1 MGINEWKTAEIDAV
15 ANVIDPHPSHRAPKE
30 VENGIPFVGIGDIDE
45 SGNINRES
53 ARIVSDS
60 VFDEHRQRYDLNKS
74 LIGIGRVASLG
85 KVIKLRNDQGRYA
98 VSPTMAVLD
107 FYGVDPSFAYYYMC
121 STDFQ
126 KQFSGSSNGSTRQSV
141 GMQYIRKLYIAY
153 PSYDEQIRIAGSL
166 LDVDRLIEVLQ
177 KSIVKKTNI
186 FTGTLQSIE
195 KEYLRA
201 GANAWPI
208 VSIGS
213 VASVIDPHPSHRAP
227 NEVENGIPFAGI
239 GDFDEN
245 GNINL
250 QSARLVSTK
259 VFEEHEARYDLSNNL
274 IGIGRIAS
282 LGKVI
287 RLRNDIG
294 QYTISPTIAI
304 LDFRNE
310 IDTTFAYYYMK
321 TNAFQEQFS
330 SNSSGSTRK
339 SVGMNYIRTLQIACP
354 PLSIQKEVSE
364 ILEDMNN
371 ELYLL
376 RKELHKLENV
386 RKGMMDELLTGKVRL
401 V

>member
-1 MGINEWKTAEIDAV
+1 MGINEWKTVEIDAV

-45 SGNINRES
+45 NGNINRES
-53 ARIVSDS
+53 ARVVSDS
-60 VFDEHRQRYDLNKS
+60 VFDEHRQRYDLSKP

-85 KVIKLRNDQGRYA
+85 KVIKLRNDLGRYA

-107 FYGVDPSFAYYYMC
+107 FYGLDPSFAYYYMC

-141 GMQYIRKLYIAY
+141 GMQYIRKLYIRY
-153 PSYDEQIRIAGSL
+153 PSYEEQKRIADSM
-166 LDVDRLIEVLQ
+166 LDIDKLIETIQ
-177 KSIVKKTNI
+177 KSIVKKMNV
-186 FTGTLQSIE
+186 FTGVLQNIE
-195 KEYLRA
+195 KKHLNSRA
-201 GANAWPI
+201 NKWPI

-227 NEVENGIPFAGI
+227 IEVENGIPFAGI

-245 GNINL
+245 GNINF
-250 QSARLVSTK
+250 QSARLVSAK
-259 VFEEHEARYDLSNNL
+259 VFEEHKTRYDLNNNL

-294 QYTISPTIAI
+294 QYTVSPTIAI
-304 LDFRNE
+304 LDFKNE
-310 IDTTFAYYYMK
+310 IDSTFAYYYMK

-330 SNSSGSTRK
+330 LNSSGSTRQ

-354 PLSIQKEVSE
+354 SMREQKEVAE
-364 ILEDMNN
+364 TLEEMNQ

-376 RKELHKLENV
+376 RKELNKLKNIK
-386 RKGMMDELLTGKVRL
+386 KGMMEELLTGKVRL

>member
-1 MGINEWKTAEIDAV
+1 MGMSEWRIAEIDAV

-45 SGNINRES
+45 NGNISRET
-53 ARIVSDS
+53 ARVVSDS
-60 VFDEHRQRYDLNKS
+60 VYDEHRQRYDLSKS

-85 KVIKLRNDQGRYA
+85 KVIRLRNDLGRYA

-107 FYGVDPSFAYYYMC
+107 FYGLDPLFAYYYMC

-126 KQFSGSSNGSTRQSV
+126 KQFSESSNGSTRQSV
-141 GMQYIRKLYIAY
+141 GMQYIRKLYIRY
-153 PSYDEQIRIAGSL
+153 PSFDEQKRITGSM
-166 LDVDRLIEVLQ
+166 LDIDRLIEVIQ
-177 KSIVKKTNI
+177 KSIIKKNNI
-186 FTGTLQSIE
+186 LTGSLQSIE
-195 KEYLRA
+195 KRHINS
-201 GANAWPI
+201 GANEWPI
-208 VSIGS
+208 VRMGN

-227 NEVENGIPFAGI
+227 VEVENGIPFAGI

-245 GNINL
+245 GNIDL
-250 QSARLVSTK
+250 RSSRLVSAK
-259 VFEEHEARYDLSNNL
+259 VFEEHKARYNLNNNL

-294 QYTISPTIAI
+294 QYTVSPTIAI
-304 LDFRNE
+304 LDFKSE
-310 IDTTFAYYYMK
+310 IDSTFAYYYMK

-330 SNSSGSTRK
+330 SSSSGSTRK

-354 PLSIQKEVSE
+354 SLHEQRQLAE
-364 ILEDMNN
+364 ILEDMNH

-376 RKELHKLENV
+376 RKELQKLKNI
-386 RKGMMDELLTGKVRL
+386 KQGMMDELLTGKVRL
-401 V
+401 I